1 MAFTPLM
8 IQLEDRKAVIIGGG
22 KVACKRARTLIDT
35 GAQVTIVSPHLTSE
49 LHAMAENA
57 EVDWKKKTFQ
67 PKDIK
72 DAYIVVI
79 ATNNELVNEQVWQ
92 SSAKVPLVNVTGQ
105 AERGNLQFPGHIK
118 RGRLS
123 IAVSTGGAS
132 PKLSARMKEELEQKY
147 NHDYEDYVDFLY
159 TCRQY
164 IKRSRLSSE
173 EKQETLKKLVEEDYM
188 DETKQT
194 SMLEWLKQEEE
205 GGDDH
210 EWTAREAGGRS
221 R

>member
-1 MAFTPLM
+1 MAFAPLM
-8 IQLEDRKAVIIGGG
+8 VQLENRRAVIIGGG
-22 KVACKRARTLIDT
+22 KVACKRARTLIES

-49 LHAMAENA
+49 LSVMAADSLVE
-57 EVDWKKKTFQ
+57 WKKKLFQ
-67 PKDIK
+67 PNDIK

-92 SSAKVPLVNVTGQ
+92 SSSRVPLVNVTGE

-132 PKLSARMKEELEQKY
+132 PKLAARMKEELEQKY

-188 DETKQT
+188 DETKQRP
-194 SMLEWLKQEEE
+194 MLEWLKQQAE
-205 GGDDH
+205 GGDHH
-210 EWTAREAGGRS
+210 EWTARETSGRS

>member
-1 MAFTPLM
+1 MAFAPLM
-8 IQLEDRKAVIIGGG
+8 VQLENRRAVIIGGG
-22 KVACKRARTLIDT
+22 KVACKRARTLIES
-35 GAQVTIVSPHLTSE
+35 GAQVTVVSPHLTSE
-49 LHAMAENA
+49 LSVMAEDSVVA
-57 EVDWKKKTFQ
+57 WKKKLFQ

-92 SSAKVPLVNVTGQ
+92 SSSRVPLVNVTGE

-132 PKLSARMKEELEQKY
+132 PKLASRMKEELEQKY
-147 NHDYEDYVDFLY
+147 DHTYEDYVDFLY
-159 TCRQY
+159 TCRLY

-173 EKQETLKKLVEEDYM
+173 EKQETLKQLVEEDYR
-188 DETKQT
+188 EEAKQHI
-194 SMLEWLKQEEE
+194 MLEWLKQKTE
-205 GGDDH
+205 GGDDD
-210 EWTAREAGGRS
+210 E
-221 R
+221 